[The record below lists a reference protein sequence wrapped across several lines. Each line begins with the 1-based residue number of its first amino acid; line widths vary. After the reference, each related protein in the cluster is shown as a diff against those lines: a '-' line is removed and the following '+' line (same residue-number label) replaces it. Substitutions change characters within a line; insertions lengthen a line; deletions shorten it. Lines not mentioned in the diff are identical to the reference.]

1 MATAKKDAGRFLT
14 NASTFWVTLVRL
26 ALILIPRFSSS
37 ASFMKWFYS
46 PSFLSVLVRPHQ
58 SLSQIMEAHA
68 VKALASD
75 RSPTDFSSFYNANDS
90 VRIPPLALVYFSKL
104 MDTPNFEL
112 WLSLYLPLVDILIS
126 YFLERIGIGLLAL
139 AFSSQSSTDNE
150 ASSDTKDQ
158 KSTEETQQEL
168 LERVKPE
175 FAHIFPIDSEQR
187 TNQPL
192 ISLKSLPL
200 LSAQLYYF
208 SPFTALP
215 SSLLYCWQNIP
226 PLFLV
231 AGIHESICS
240 SSSGGSFSLASFYL
254 AVATY
259 LEPQHVAFLA
269 PIALISSFHFGG
281 KMTKS
286 TVFLVAT
293 FFAWLLLLH
302 GASCGLVGFDNYW
315 RILGTVYGN
324 TWLTTGPNL
333 SLQWY
338 FRMQIFSRFR
348 DYFGAIFAAIPFIV
362 IGPLCLRFYRYPW
375 VLVSPLFSLVDA
387 ASLMQTISAFLTRY
401 FLVVLSFADCIVFND
416 CYDLSPS
423 SGSLRRKFCL
433 VFLLVLSS
441 IFGSNGICS
450 IHCSVLF
457 VGSVIPERCGSLDV
471 AGSQQRECK
480 LYVLPMSCVQCLSGN
495 CPGTICQREC
505 AA

>member
-14 NASTFWVTLVRL
+14 NASTFWVTLVRFG
-26 ALILIPRFSSS
+26 LILIPQFSSS

-58 SLSQIMEAHA
+58 SLSKIMEAHA

-75 RSPTDFSSFYNANDS
+75 RSPTDFSSFYNANNS
-90 VRIPPLALVYFSKL
+90 VRIPPLALMYFSKL

-112 WLSLYLPLVDILIS
+112 WLSLFLPLVDILIS
-126 YFLERIGIGLLAL
+126 YFLEQIGIGLLAL

-150 ASSDTKDQ
+150 ASSNTKDQ
-158 KSTEETQQEL
+158 KSTEESQQEL

-175 FAHIFPIDSEQR
+175 FAHIFPIDSEKQ
-187 TNQPL
+187 TSQPL

-208 SPFTALP
+208 SPFTVLP
-215 SSLLYCWQNIP
+215 SSLLYCWQNIA

-231 AGIHESICS
+231 ASIYESICS
-240 SSSGGSFSLASFYL
+240 SSSGGSLSISSFYL
-254 AVATY
+254 AIATY

-269 PIALISSFHFGG
+269 PITLISSFRSSE
-281 KMTKS
+281 KTTKS

-293 FFAWLLLLH
+293 FFAWSLLLH
-302 GASCGLVGFDNYW
+302 GASCGLVGVDNYW

-375 VLVSPLFSLVDA
+375 VLVSSLFSFVDA
-387 ASLMQTISAFLTRY
+387 TSLMQKLFSISHTAFLG
-401 FLVVLSFADCIVFND
+401 CII
-416 CYDLSPS
+416 
-423 SGSLRRKFCL
+423 FCRL
-433 VFLLVLSS
+433 HRF
-441 IFGSNGICS
+441 
-450 IHCSVLF
+450 
-457 VGSVIPERCGSLDV
+457 
-471 AGSQQRECK
+471 Q
-480 LYVLPMSCVQCLSGN
+480 
-495 CPGTICQREC
+495 
-505 AA
+505 